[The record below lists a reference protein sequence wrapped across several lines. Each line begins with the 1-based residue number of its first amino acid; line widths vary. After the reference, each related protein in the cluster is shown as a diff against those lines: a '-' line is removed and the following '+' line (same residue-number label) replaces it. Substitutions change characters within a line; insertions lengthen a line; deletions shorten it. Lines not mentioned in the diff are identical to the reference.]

1 MQKSEATHGEGYN
14 CVSHVAFEEGCE
26 DQPVSSQ
33 LGWLD
38 TKHDGLRALKAQTG
52 AVRVHGVFKGT
63 RHVENRLD
71 LNKRAEI

>member
-52 AVRVHGVFKGT
+52 GCACARGFQGYEA
-63 RHVENRLD
+63 RGELPGS
-71 LNKRAEI
+71 